1 MSQREVDA
9 RYNFGL
15 SRTML
20 RALND
25 DLSRP
30 EYNNIIG
37 GAGPFDFSGVTS
49 IAAVPISLK
58 VNNSAV
64 VNDTIDLSAALVP
77 SAVTVDEFV
86 TAFNDEL
93 FSGWTASK
101 DETTGRLKLV
111 NSTTGAYVQVYGEAA
126 RLAKIGQGKG
136 VKAIKSD
143 TMQTFTNTPTMKEDT
158 TVTVTDANTKD
169 TEVTKYGYK
178 KGFTGSLVDT
188 AEDFEILELV
198 ESGTLSA
205 DGKTYTDPDSTTKKV
220 VFEIETYNPMYAAG
234 SNIEDQIVAWEHKIL
249 RMCMG
254 SVGEQTKEAGFGTR
268 TYNITGTNYR
278 PRVTGAVESGAIITE
293 RLDLEDWSPEAFD
306 AI

>member
-1 MSQREVDA
+1 MSQREVNA

-15 SRTML
+15 SRTRL
-20 RALND
+20 RTLND

-37 GAGPFDFSGVTS
+37 GVGPFDFSGVTA

-86 TAFNDEL
+86 TAFNL
-93 FSGWTASK
+93 AGLTGWTASK
-101 DETTGRLKLV
+101 DATTGRLKIV

-126 RLAKIGQGKG
+126 RLVRIGQGKG

-143 TMQTFTNTPTMKEDT
+143 TMQTFTVTPTVKEDT
-158 TVTVTDANTKD
+158 TFTITDANTLD
-169 TEVTKYGYK
+169 TERIKEGYK

-205 DGKTYTDPDSTTKKV
+205 DGKTYTDPTSTTKKV
-220 VFEIETYNPMYAAG
+220 VFEIETYNPLYAAG
-234 SNIEDQIVAWEHKIL
+234 TNMEDQIVGWEHKIL
-249 RMCMG
+249 RMCKG
-254 SVGEQTKEAGFGTR
+254 SIGEQTKEAGFGTR
-268 TYNITGTNYR
+268 TFNIVGTNYR
-278 PRVTGAVESGAIITE
+278 PNVTGAVESGSIITE
-293 RLDLEDWSPEAFD
+293 HLDLEDWSTEIFD